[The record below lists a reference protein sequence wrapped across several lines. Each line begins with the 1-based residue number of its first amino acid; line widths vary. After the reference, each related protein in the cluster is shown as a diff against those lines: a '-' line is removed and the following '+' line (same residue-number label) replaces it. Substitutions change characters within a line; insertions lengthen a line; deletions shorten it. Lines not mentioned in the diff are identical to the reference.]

1 MNRDNLKV
9 NERFRITPEAIFIF
23 SALQDFTMDFY
34 FRQHWKDPRLKFSG
48 PKGLGYMQVSSDFT
62 AQIWL
67 PDTFFP
73 NEKRAYYHKA
83 TTDNEMIRIHSDGNI
98 LRSMR

>member
-1 MNRDNLKV
+1 
-9 NERFRITPEAIFIF
+9 
-23 SALQDFTMDFY
+23 MDFY
-34 FRQHWKDPRLKFSG
+34 FRQYWRDPRLRFSG
-48 PKGLGYMQVSSDFT
+48 PKSLGHIQVSSDFS

-83 TTDNEMIRIHSDGNI
+83 TTDNEMIRIDAEGNI
-98 LRSMR
+98 LRSLR

>member
-1 MNRDNLKV
+1 M
-9 NERFRITPEAIFIF
+9 
-23 SALQDFTMDFY
+23 
-34 FRQHWKDPRLKFSG
+34 FSG
-48 PKGLGYMQVSSDFT
+48 NKSLADIQVSSDFS

-83 TTDNEMIRIHSDGNI
+83 TTDNEMIRIDAEGNI
-98 LRSMR
+98 LRSMRIWVPDTFFANEKKSYFHTATTPNEMLRITNEGGVLRSM